1 MPFWLKNSFQDD
13 VVSINCN
20 NTSNT
25 PSVVPLCRK
34 RNRRIWTLVNGDGH
48 DFRCNA
54 CKRIIKCCSPTNI
67 TRHYANNHPEVL
79 KTIEISVD
87 ITKDSTEP
95 ILEV

>member
-1 MPFWLKNSFQDD
+1 MPLG
-13 VVSINCN
+13 
-20 NTSNT
+20 
-25 PSVVPLCRK
+25 RK

-79 KTIEISVD
+79 KTEEISVD
-87 ITKDSTEP
+87 IPKELAEP
-95 ILEV
+95 TLEVYFLYYTCIEVSLKLFSIFLFFHYTNI

>member
-1 MPFWLKNSFQDD
+1 M
-13 VVSINCN
+13 SINCN